1 MPGIPFVNDADLR
14 GNQLVDFR
22 VEGLNGLPT
31 ATAAMNGRIVY
42 NTQDSRYYVCAATAW
57 WKIPQN
63 LDSLEGVTASFL
75 RNRANHTGTQD
86 STTISDFHAAVIA
99 SRLDE
104 FAAPTGPV
112 TLAGQKLTNV
122 GAASASTD
130 AVNKSQLDAVAAI
143 ANAAASGI
151 AVKNAVRAVAKSN
164 ITLSAT
170 QTVDG
175 VALAAGD
182 RVLVAGQTTASNNGI
197 YVVATGSWTRA
208 TDADETG
215 ELAPGTLVAVRE
227 GTTEADSLW
236 GLVSDSPITI
246 GTTAQS
252 WSRMLAGSQGEIIV
266 AGNGISKTG
275 TTIAVVPKASSGVTV
290 DGSGVGLD
298 DTVVSKFATGV
309 VPSGSTSAT
318 ITHNLGQ
325 QDVEI
330 TIVEASTG
338 LRVLVPISTS
348 GPNAATATFK
358 SAPTANQYRWSA
370 RR

>member
-14 GNQLVDFR
+14 GNSLVNFR
-22 VEGLNGLPT
+22 VESTNGLPT
-31 ATAAMNGRIVY
+31 ATADFNGRIMY
-42 NTQDSRYYVCAATAW
+42 NTQDDRYYFCAAAAW
-57 WKIPQN
+57 WKLPRN
-63 LDSLEGVTASFL
+63 LDSLEGVTAAFL
-75 RNRANHTGTQD
+75 LNRANHTGQQA
-86 STTISDFHAAVIA
+86 SNTISDFHAAVIA

-112 TLAGQKLTNV
+112 SMGSQKVTNV
-122 GAASASTD
+122 SNGAATTD
-130 AVNKSQLDAVAAI
+130 AVNKGQLDAVAAI

-151 AVKNAVRAVAKSN
+151 AIKSAVRAVSKSN
-164 ITLSAT
+164 ITLSGT

-182 RVLVAGQTTASNNGI
+182 RVLVAGQTTASANGI
-197 YVVATGSWTRA
+197 YVVATGAWTRS

-227 GTTEADSLW
+227 GTAEADSLW
-236 GLVSDSPITI
+236 GLVSDQPITV

-252 WSRMLAGSQGEIIV
+252 WARMLAGSQGEIIV
-266 AGNGISKTG
+266 AGNGLNKTG
-275 TTIAVVPKASSGVTV
+275 TTIAVVPKPGSGVTV

-298 DTVVSKFATGV
+298 DAAVSKFATGV

-338 LRVLVPISTS
+338 LRVMVPIATT

-358 SAPTANQYRWSA
+358 TAPTANQYRWSA